1 MKEIETLLQK
11 YSDGTLSGEGLEQ
24 LNRLTHR
31 DAIVGHATQ
40 KADTARRRRTV
51 ILSTTASVLLIAA
64 TGMTLFLRPTATG
77 TGEAPLMAQQTR
89 EIRSTMQ
96 ETPAVAPETPAT
108 TVAPAPS
115 QKALQ
120 RAKEGSETPAP
131 ATPVAARPTPAAV
144 EEMATPITETSNPVV
159 ACNTQ
164 CSPDSVIND
173 IWRFLQV

>member
-11 YSDGTLSGEGLEQ
+11 YSDGTLSSEELDH

-40 KADTARRRRTV
+40 EADAARRRRTV
-51 ILSTTASVLLIAA
+51 LLSTTASVLLVAA
-64 TGMTLFLRPTATG
+64 TGLTLWLRPAASGTEEAT
-77 TGEAPLMAQQTR
+77 LIAQETR

-96 ETPAVAPETPAT
+96 EIPADAPEAPAT
-108 TVAPAPS
+108 TGTPS
-115 QKALQ
+115 PRQKASL
-120 RAKEGSETPAP
+120 RAKTGPEAPAP
-131 ATPVAARPTPAAV
+131 ATPVATRPTPVAV
-144 EEMATPITETSNPVV
+144 EEMATPITESSDPVV